1 MGPDHPFCVG
11 REMELKQAFGQ
22 ALKLLRTSKRLTQED
37 FSSISSRTYLSTL
50 ERGLK
55 CPTLE
60 KLEGLAS
67 VMEVH
72 PLSVLTAAYQIK
84 GDDGGLDSLLARIRA
99 EVSSSGQASK

>member
-1 MGPDHPFCVG
+1 MGLYHLFCVG
-11 REMELKQAFGQ
+11 REMELKRAFGE
-22 ALKLLRTSKRLTQED
+22 ALKQMRVSKKLTQED

-72 PLSVLTAAYQIK
+72 PLSVLAAAYQIK
-84 GDDGGLDSLLARIRA
+84 GDEGGLDSLLARVRV
-99 EVSSSGQASK
+99 EVGSLG

>member
-1 MGPDHPFCVG
+1 
-11 REMELKQAFGQ
+11 MELKKAFGQ
-22 ALKLLRTSKRLTQED
+22 ALKQLRVAKGLTQED

-67 VMEVH
+67 VMEIH
-72 PLSVLTAAYQIK
+72 PLSVLAIAYQIK
-84 GDDGGLDSLLARIRA
+84 GEDGSIDSLLARIRA
-99 EVSSSGQASK
+99 EVGSSASGYDS

>member
-1 MGPDHPFCVG
+1 
-11 REMELKQAFGQ
+11 MELKKAFGQ
-22 ALKLLRTSKRLTQED
+22 ALKQFRLARGLTQED

-55 CPTLE
+55 CPTLD

-72 PLSVLTAAYQIK
+72 PLSVLAAAYHVK
-84 GDDGGLDSLLARIRA
+84 GDAGGLEALLARVRA
-99 EVSSSGQASK
+99 EVDSATPTS

>member
-1 MGPDHPFCVG
+1 
-11 REMELKQAFGQ
+11 MELKQAFGQ
-22 ALKLLRTSKRLTQED
+22 ALKQFRTAKELTQED

-55 CPTLE
+55 CPTLD

-72 PLSVLTAAYQIK
+72 PLSVLAAAYQIK
-84 GDDGGLDSLLARIRA
+84 GDEGGLDSILARIRA
-99 EVSSSGQASK
+99 EVGSAASGSK

>member
-1 MGPDHPFCVG
+1 MGLHPPFCVG

-22 ALKLLRTSKRLTQED
+22 ALKRLRVSKGLTQED
-37 FSSISSRTYLSTL
+37 FSNISSRTYLSTL

-67 VMEVH
+67 VMQVH
-72 PLSVLTAAYQIK
+72 PLGVLASAYQIK
-84 GDDGGLDSLLARIRA
+84 DNGSDLDSLLARIRA
-99 EVSSSGQASK
+99 EVGSSALP